1 MEQQVVIP
9 PKKSSVLGTDLG
21 FSLQAK
27 LTVRAE
33 INSPTY
39 TFCVLDSHGAP
50 KQFIVCGGTNPQMAD
65 DEIKLQLF
73 SDDQQRLMLDT
84 IQPLPTFHQS
94 SQQIHPDDSIRTIKK
109 KLIHELGSNN
119 VCYEEI
125 YLFSNHPEKIPLL
138 AAYQQITEKETAK
151 LGKGATRLERQLVEL
166 DNISS
171 QLDKRTLGQFLFN
184 VKEKETEL
192 VNKESYQ
199 YEDLLPIFHNKESMV
214 SKPLGQR
221 FAKNFQYLFSG
232 NPFDILVGDGEP
244 VFQRTKQND
253 LYVFENHLLMNYG
266 QGLKSPTTNLVDD
279 SRSSDK
285 FGEIENNIIYVCLT
299 KNVLDY
305 ATEMS
310 ITPSYLL
317 DLYFPLIYKQG
328 IINAETFEENHQNLI
343 AQNRD
348 LIKDTTIRL
357 FDTIDAFYNIY
368 NGRTQELPYLDR
380 GIESF
385 DIVLHPDFDVPLPL
399 DIIFKQIH
407 TTKTIPFIKYN
418 PGLRRENMFR
428 LYSEEIAKNGKKIP
442 FLKKSQIFA
451 ISKQTGK
458 LRQVS
463 IFIQHETTRQTID
476 LFMDLE
482 YNGNIRIRGNTL
494 KPISLNDLETILYN
508 AINPI
513 LIEIN
518 GFMERSGYTVALFD
532 KLTDRNV
539 EIMQLDYVCKI
550 NLKRAMK
557 LKSYLG
563 CLTSLFDIT
572 NTELDTTRAINM
584 QFIRVDNYKKMTAI
598 SAMITEVFR
607 RTNNQEEII
616 NALIVNYSMDRD
628 TALKE
633 IVKYFNEHT
642 RIQGQ
647 YVNKSVDV
655 VDNPGF
661 PVVMSKSPFD
671 DKFSI
676 TVSNIS
682 SVDFINVLH
691 IYFDSIL
698 RITQFPDTIEPTL
711 LNKMSGLCSSKKII
725 VNEEDNVEN
734 VIAVA
739 PLLAA
744 PIVFD
749 EEEEEEEEDD
759 DKYLPE
765 EDDDQVVPEDEQIAE
780 PVAAEVEVPVA
791 AEVEES
797 VSAEAEESP
806 DSGQGAESLQQ
817 LTQKVTK
824 SPDELGS
831 SGRFLPSSEQGT
843 DGSPATP
850 PSIKGGISKVKGG
863 VAGEPQVP
871 CLGGARKKGAEKKEA
886 SPKQEKSNIF
896 TKRIKDREPSLILTK
911 KQGKFSS
918 YSRICPANVSLQPVI
933 LTDEEKTKIDEEHPG
948 SYTNAL
954 QYGTDSKNPYWYIC
968 PRYWCL
974 KNNAPM
980 TEAEVAKGECG
991 GKIIPDNAKVP
1002 PPGHFIYEFTDNK
1015 YHTNEKGEY
1024 VYHSPGFKP
1033 EHSHPDGKC
1042 LPCCYNKWSSYNI
1055 KNPSEQQR
1063 RREQCG
1069 LADDYVYTGKVDEKG
1084 ERIKKV
1090 GPDGKPIQI
1099 ATGMEKDI
1107 EDDKKDKKGVVDPD
1121 RQKKKINIFGVE
1133 RIPIPQYRWGFL
1145 PLSIELF
1152 LHTDNSKFVVKNNP
1166 ALIQAHKRPLLRY
1179 GVETSQHQSFVA
1191 VLADIYSYF
1200 HNQPLQTIAA
1210 MRETL
1215 ANLLTLD
1222 QYIRLQNGSLASIFK
1237 PNTKKPTM
1245 DDMKVEKYANTAFYK
1260 SIELTVPS
1268 QYHFLQDTVAS
1279 FENFLAYL
1287 KDADSMIDHTYLWDI
1302 ISSNESP
1309 LFTGGL
1315 NMMILRIYDN
1325 DSTDNVELLCPTS
1338 AYSSNIY
1345 VKGRGTIVLLLH
1357 NDFYEPIYL
1366 YEDKDKQYPIPTV
1379 KIFTQ
1384 NAGTFELKQM
1394 QVIFDKIM
1402 ETTGKSCKPIHN
1414 RPRVYEYKENIS
1426 AEALSLL
1433 IKKEGF
1439 TIQSQVQNYRGK
1451 IIGLLINTHT
1461 DDKVPIYLPCFPS
1474 NDLPN
1479 VNKIW
1484 IDSTPWTEYVTTR
1497 DRLTQISSRT
1507 KGLIRCKPLV
1517 KVVEDGLIVGII
1529 SETNQF
1535 IFVDPPVENTIEDGV
1550 PVLNATGYKEKQSFA
1565 VDQVLAT
1572 SRGFDEERV
1581 NTVRNVAL
1589 ETQFYTSFRTIIRNL
1604 LNDYLHR
1611 DIRQQVIAIL
1621 EDNQLLYTVKVKKID
1636 ELIRRLTRQ
1645 SVQFVDEIDPEA
1657 QKQLANAVDCTT
1669 NCSIESFCVKK
1680 RGKICIPK
1688 KNMVS
1693 GSDNSTLYFV
1703 RVADELVRYKRIQL
1717 FMLEPRRYL
1726 NITNVDYSVNQDEV
1740 LMLASVLTDA
1750 YFDDLEPYNKNKY
1763 VKNITYENAEISRTN
1778 PFYQHYSNKS

>member
-1 MEQQVVIP
+1 MEQQNIAVIP
-9 PKKSSVLGTDLG
+9 PKKTSVSESAKLILGTDLG

-27 LTVRAE
+27 LATR
-33 INSPTY
+33 NSSTY
-39 TFCVLDSHGAP
+39 TFCILDSHGAP
-50 KQFIVCGGTNPQMAD
+50 KQFIVCNGTSPQMTD

-151 LGKGATRLERQLVEL
+151 LGKGASRLERQLVEL
-166 DNISS
+166 ENISS

-184 VKEKETEL
+184 VKQKDDQLEDKTI
-192 VNKESYQ
+192 YQ
-199 YEDLLPIFHNKESMV
+199 YEDLLPIFHNKKSIV

-221 FAKNFQYLFSG
+221 FVKNFQYLFSG
-232 NPFDILVGDGEP
+232 NPFDILTGDGEP
-244 VFQRTKQND
+244 VFQRSKQND

-266 QGLKSPTTNLVDD
+266 
-279 SRSSDK
+279 
-285 FGEIENNIIYVCLT
+285 EIENNIIYVCLA

-310 ITPSYLL
+310 VTPKYLL
-317 DLYFPLIYKQG
+317 DFYFPLLYKKG
-328 IINAETFEENHQNLI
+328 IVNAETFEENHQTLI

-348 LIKDTTIRL
+348 IIKDTTIRL
-357 FDTIDAFYNIY
+357 FDTIDSFYNIY
-368 NGRTQELPYLDR
+368 NRRTQELAYLDR

-385 DIVLHPDFDVPLPL
+385 DIVLHPDFDIPLPL

-442 FLKKSQIFA
+442 ILKKSQIFA

-463 IFIQHETTRQTID
+463 LFIQHETKRQTID
-476 LFMDLE
+476 IFMDLE
-482 YNGNIRIRGNTL
+482 YNGNIRVRGNTL
-494 KPISLNDLETILYN
+494 KPISVNDLETILYN

-518 GFMERSGYTVALFD
+518 SFMERSGYTVALFD
-532 KLTDRNV
+532 KLTDQNV

-557 LKSYLG
+557 LKNYLG

-572 NTELDTTRAINM
+572 NTELDTSRAINM

-647 YVNKSVDV
+647 YVNKSVDI

-682 SVDFINVLH
+682 SVDFIDVLH
-691 IYFDSIL
+691 IYFDTIL
-698 RITQFPDTIEPTL
+698 RITQFPDTIEPVL
-711 LNKMSGLCSSKKII
+711 LNKMSELCSSKKII
-725 VNEEDNVEN
+725 INEENDIDN

-739 PLLAA
+739 PLLAE

-749 EEEEEEEEDD
+749 EEEDEEEDD

-765 EDDDQVVPEDEQIAE
+765 EDNEEVEEPEKIEE
-780 PVAAEVEVPVA
+780 PVAVEEIVAVEAIVEETVAAEVDEPVA
-791 AEVEES
+791 TGVDEPVVAGVEES
-797 VSAEAEESP
+797 P
-806 DSGQGAESLQQ
+806 
-817 LTQKVTK
+817 TT
-824 SPDELGS
+824 GS
-831 SGRFLPSSEQGT
+831 SERFLPSSDEST
-843 DGSPATP
+843 
-850 PSIKGGISKVKGG
+850 V
-863 VAGEPQVP
+863 
-871 CLGGARKKGAEKKEA
+871 GGARKKAAEKKDA

-896 TKRIKDREPSLILTK
+896 TKRIKDREPTLILTK

-933 LTDEEKTKIDEEHPG
+933 LTDEEKKKIDEEHPG

-954 QYGTDSKNPYWYIC
+954 QYGTDPKNPYWYIC

-974 KNNAPM
+974 KNNTPM

-1069 LADDYVYTGKVDEKG
+1069 LADNYVYTGEVDEKG
-1084 ERIKKV
+1084 ERIKKL

-1099 ATGMEKDI
+1099 ATGMDQDNV
-1107 EDDKKDKKGVVDPD
+1107 DDKKGKNAVVDPD

-1166 ALIQAHKRPLLRY
+1166 ALIQPHKRPLLRY

-1200 HNQPLQTIAA
+1200 HNQPLQTISA

-1222 QYIRLQNGSLASIFK
+1222 QYIRLQNGSLAAIFK
-1237 PNTKKPTM
+1237 PNTKKVIV
-1245 DDMKVEKYANTAFYK
+1245 DDMTVEKYANTAFYK
-1260 SIELTVPS
+1260 SIDLAVPA
-1268 QYHFLQDTVAS
+1268 QYHFLQDTIAS

-1287 KDADSMIDHTYLWDI
+1287 RDADSMIDHTYLWDI

-1384 NAGTFELKQM
+1384 NSGTFELKQM

-1426 AEALSLL
+1426 SEALSNI

-1451 IIGLLINTHT
+1451 IIGLLITIQSSPVAKLPSNLVVEKQSFSDHS

-1474 NDLPN
+1474 TNLPN
-1479 VNKIW
+1479 INKIW
-1484 IDSTPWTEYVTTR
+1484 IDATPWTDYVTTR

-1507 KGLIRCKPLV
+1507 NGTIRCKPLV

-1529 SETNQF
+1529 TETNQF
-1535 IFVDPPVENTIEDGV
+1535 VFIDPPVENTIEDGV

-1611 DIRQQVIAIL
+1611 DIRQQVITIL
-1621 EDNQLLYTVKVKKID
+1621 EDFQLLYTVKVKKIE
-1636 ELIRRLTRQ
+1636 ELLRSVTRQ

-1657 QKQLANAVDCTT
+1657 QKQLTNAVDCTT

-1680 RGKICIPK
+1680 QGKICIPK

-1693 GSDNSTLYFV
+1693 GSDNSVLYFV

-1778 PFYQHYSNKS
+1778 PFYQHYSNGE

>member
-1 MEQQVVIP
+1 MDSQIDVIP
-9 PKKSSVLGTDLG
+9 SK
-21 FSLQAK
+21 
-27 LTVRAE
+27 
-33 INSPTY
+33 NSIY
-39 TFCVLDSHGAP
+39 TFCILDSHGAP
-50 KQFIVCGGTNPQMAD
+50 NQFIICDGGKRPQITD

-84 IQPLPTFHQS
+84 IQPPPTFHQS

-138 AAYQQITEKETAK
+138 AAFQQITEKDTAK

-166 DNISS
+166 ENISS

-184 VKEKETEL
+184 MKEKENGL
-192 VNKESYQ
+192 VDILSETSKDFYQ
-199 YEDLLPIFHNKESMV
+199 YEDLLPIFNNKESMI

-232 NPFDILVGDGEP
+232 NPFDILTGDGEP

-253 LYVFENHLLMNYG
+253 LYVFENHLLINYG
-266 QGLKSPTTNLVDD
+266 KM
-279 SRSSDK
+279 
-285 FGEIENNIIYVCLT
+285 ENNIIYVCLA

-305 ATEMS
+305 ANEMS
-310 ITPSYLL
+310 ITPNYFM
-317 DLYFPLIYKQG
+317 DIYFPLLYKRG
-328 IINAETFEENHQNLI
+328 ITNSETFEENHQNLI
-343 AQNRD
+343 AQNSN

-368 NGRTQELPYLDR
+368 YERTQELPYLDR

-428 LYSEEIAKNGKKIP
+428 FYSEEIAKNGKKIP
-442 FLKKSQIFA
+442 VLKKSQIFA

-463 IFIQHETTRQTID
+463 LFIQHETTRQTID
-476 LFMDLE
+476 IFMDLE
-482 YNGNIRIRGNTL
+482 YNGNVRIRGNML
-494 KPISLNDLETILYN
+494 KPISVNDLETILYN

-518 GFMERSGYTVALFD
+518 NFMERSGYTITLFD

-539 EIMQLDYVCKI
+539 EIMQLDYLCKI

-557 LKSYLG
+557 LKNYLG

-572 NTELDTTRAINM
+572 NTELDTSRAINM

-647 YVNKSVDV
+647 YVNKSVDI

-661 PVVMSKSPFD
+661 PVVMTKSPFD

-682 SVDFINVLH
+682 SVDFIDVLH

-698 RITQFPDTIEPTL
+698 RITQFPDTIESVL
-711 LNKMSGLCSSKKII
+711 LNNMSALCSLKKIT
-725 VNEEDNVEN
+725 VNEENDVEN

-739 PLLAA
+739 PLLAE
-744 PIVFD
+744 PIIFESD

-765 EDDDQVVPEDEQIAE
+765 EEDSDENVQEE
-780 PVAAEVEVPVA
+780 PVEKEEEPVEKEEEPVEKEEEPVEKEEKSAEQE
-791 AEVEES
+791 EKVEEQ
-797 VSAEAEESP
+797 ESP
-806 DSGQGAESLQQ
+806 SSES
-817 LTQKVTK
+817 
-824 SPDELGS
+824 SD
-831 SGRFLPSSEQGT
+831 RFLPSSDE
-843 DGSPATP
+843 S
-850 PSIKGGISKVKGG
+850 SNSSSV
-863 VAGEPQVP
+863 
-871 CLGGARKKGAEKKEA
+871 GGARKKGAEKKEA

-896 TKRIKDREPSLILTK
+896 TKRIKDREPTLILTK

-933 LTDEEKTKIDEEHPG
+933 LTDEEKQKIDKEHPG

-954 QYGTDSKNPYWYIC
+954 QYGTDPKNPYWYIC

-980 TEAEVAKGECG
+980 TEAEVANGECG

-1069 LADDYVYTGKVDEKG
+1069 LSDNYVYTDEVDEKG
-1084 ERIKKV
+1084 ERIKKI

-1099 ATGMEKDI
+1099 AKGEEDI
-1107 EDDKKDKKGVVDPD
+1107 VDDKKGKKAVVDPD

-1166 ALIQAHKRPLLRY
+1166 ALIQPHKRPLLRY

-1237 PNTKKPTM
+1237 PNTKKATM

-1484 IDSTPWTEYVTTR
+1484 IDSTPWTDYVTTR

-1507 KGLIRCKPLV
+1507 KDEIRCKPLV

-1529 SETNQF
+1529 TETNQF
-1535 IFVDPPVENTIEDGV
+1535 IFIDPPVENTIEDGI
-1550 PVLNATGYKEKQSFA
+1550 PVLNSTGYKEKQSFA
-1565 VDQVLAT
+1565 VDKVLAT

-1611 DIRQQVIAIL
+1611 DIRQQVITIL
-1621 EDNQLLYTVKVKKID
+1621 EDNQLLYTVKVKKIE
-1636 ELIRRLTRQ
+1636 ELLRNVTRQ

-1693 GSDNSTLYFV
+1693 GSDNSALYFV

-1726 NITNVDYSVNQDEV
+1726 NITNVDYSVNDNEL

-1763 VKNITYENAEISRTN
+1763 VNNITYENAEISKTN
-1778 PFYQHYSNKS
+1778 PFYQHYSNKGV

>member
-1 MEQQVVIP
+1 MEQQNIAVIP
-9 PKKSSVLGTDLG
+9 PKKT
-21 FSLQAK
+21 
-27 LTVRAE
+27 
-33 INSPTY
+33 TY
-39 TFCVLDSHGAP
+39 TFCILDSHGAP
-50 KQFIVCGGTNPQMAD
+50 KQFILCGGTTPQMAD

-84 IQPLPTFHQS
+84 FLPPPTFHQS

-138 AAYQQITEKETAK
+138 AAYQQITEKEPAK

-166 DNISS
+166 ENISTE
-171 QLDKRTLGQFLFN
+171 LDKRTLGQFLFN
-184 VKEKETEL
+184 LKQNDDQLEDKTF
-192 VNKESYQ
+192 YQ
-199 YEDLLPIFHNKESMV
+199 YEDLLPVFNNKESMV
-214 SKPLGQR
+214 SKSLGQR

-232 NPFDILVGDGEP
+232 NPFDILTGDGEP
-244 VFQRTKQND
+244 VFQRSKQND
-253 LYVFENHLLMNYG
+253 LYVFENHLLMNYE
-266 QGLKSPTTNLVDD
+266 KA
-279 SRSSDK
+279 
-285 FGEIENNIIYVCLT
+285 ENNIIYVCLA

-317 DLYFPLIYKQG
+317 DLYFPLLFKRG
-328 IINAETFEENHQNLI
+328 IVNAETFEENHQALI

-368 NGRTQELPYLDR
+368 NGRTQELSYLDR

-442 FLKKSQIFA
+442 ILKKSQIYA

-463 IFIQHETTRQTID
+463 LFIQHETTRQTID

-482 YNGNIRIRGNTL
+482 YNGNIRVRGNTL
-494 KPISLNDLETILYN
+494 KPISVNDLETILYN

-513 LIEIN
+513 LMDIN
-518 GFMERSGYTVALFD
+518 GFMERSGYTIALFD

-572 NTELDTTRAINM
+572 NTELDTSRAINM

-616 NALIVNYSMDRD
+616 SALIVNYSMDRD

-682 SVDFINVLH
+682 SVDFIDVLH

-698 RITQFPDTIEPTL
+698 RITQFPDTIEPAL
-711 LNKMSGLCSSKKII
+711 LNKMSALCSSKKII
-725 VNEEDNVEN
+725 VNEESNVEN

-744 PIVFD
+744 PIIFD
-749 EEEEEEEEDD
+749 EEEEEEEEEDD

-765 EDDDQVVPEDEQIAE
+765 EDDEVVEEPVDAEVEEPLAAEVEEPVDAEVEE
-780 PVAAEVEVPVA
+780 PVAAEVEEPLA
-791 AEVEES
+791 AEID
-797 VSAEAEESP
+797 ESP
-806 DSGQGAESLQQ
+806 
-817 LTQKVTK
+817 TT
-824 SPDELGS
+824 GS
-831 SGRFLPSSEQGT
+831 SDRFLPSSDEST
-843 DGSPATP
+843 T
-850 PSIKGGISKVKGG
+850 
-863 VAGEPQVP
+863 
-871 CLGGARKKGAEKKEA
+871 GGARKKGAEKKEA

-896 TKRIKDREPSLILTK
+896 TKRIKEREPSLILTK

-933 LTDEEKTKIDEEHPG
+933 LTDEEKKKIDEEHPG

-954 QYGTDSKNPYWYIC
+954 QYGTDPKNPYWYIC

-974 KNNAPM
+974 KNNSPM

-1069 LADDYVYTGKVDEKG
+1069 LADNYVYTGEVDEKG
-1084 ERIKKV
+1084 ERIKKL

-1099 ATGMEKDI
+1099 ATGMDQDI
-1107 EDDKKDKKGVVDPD
+1107 VDDKKGKNAVVDPD

-1166 ALIQAHKRPLLRY
+1166 ALIQPHKRPLLRY

-1200 HNQPLQTIAA
+1200 HNQPLQTIAL

-1237 PNTKKPTM
+1237 PTKKATT
-1245 DDMKVEKYANTAFYK
+1245 DDTTVEKYANTAFYK
-1260 SIELTVPS
+1260 SIDLAAPA

-1287 KDADSMIDHTYLWDI
+1287 RDADSMIDHTYLWDI

-1426 AEALSLL
+1426 AEALSNI

-1451 IIGLLINTHT
+1451 IIGLLITINT

-1484 IDSTPWTEYVTTR
+1484 IDATPWTDYVTTR

-1550 PVLNATGYKEKQSFA
+1550 PVLNASGYKEKQSFA
-1565 VDQVLAT
+1565 IDQVLAT

-1621 EDNQLLYTVKVKKID
+1621 EDNQLLYTVKVRKID
-1636 ELIRRLTRQ
+1636 QLIRNVTRQ
-1645 SVQFVDEIDPEA
+1645 SVQFVDAIDPEA

-1669 NCSIESFCVKK
+1669 NCSIESFCIKK

-1693 GSDNSTLYFV
+1693 GSDNSILYFV

-1778 PFYQHYSNKS
+1778 PFYQHYSNGE